1 MPEPALQLISLAKRY
16 TLKTHAI
23 DVLCGAEL
31 SVAPGT
37 WVAVTGKSGCGKSTL
52 LHLAG
57 GRDSPDCGKVI
68 CFGQTVSDMRS
79 DRSAVFR
86 QKHIGFVFQSY
97 QLMPGLTALE
107 NVALAGRLVGHSKR
121 AATACALDLLAQVDL
136 QDRAHHFPAELS
148 GGEQQRIAI
157 ARVMLKRPRL
167 LILDEA
173 SSSLDAESERLVQ
186 DALARL
192 MSRCTTLVIAHRLST
207 VIRADRILVLEGGFI
222 EDHGTHSELLGR
234 SEVYA
239 RLYRS
244 QFDDAMAS
252 VEPGSPVEVMSE
264 KD

>member
-57 GRDSPDCGKVI
+57 GLDSPDCGKVI

-157 ARVMLKRPRL
+157 ARALMNDPDIILADEPTGNLDPDTSADIIRILAELRDNSGKTIVMVTH
-167 LILDEA
+167 DM
-173 SSSLDAESERLVQ
+173 SL
-186 DALARL
+186 
-192 MSRCTTLVIAHRLST
+192 T
-207 VIRADRILVLEGGFI
+207 VRADQVFVLEGGQLHLPA
-222 EDHGTHSELLGR
+222 D
-234 SEVYA
+234 V
-239 RLYRS
+239 S
-244 QFDDAMAS
+244 QA
-252 VEPGSPVEVMSE
+252 
-264 KD
+264 

>member
-1 MPEPALQLISLAKRY
+1 MSEPALQLISLAKRY

-57 GRDSPDCGKVI
+57 GLDSPDCGKVI
-68 CFGQTVSDMRS
+68 CFGQIVSDMRS

-157 ARVMLKRPRL
+157 ARALMNDPDIILADEPTGNLDPDTSADIIRILAELRDNSGKTIVMVTH
-167 LILDEA
+167 DM
-173 SSSLDAESERLVQ
+173 SL
-186 DALARL
+186 
-192 MSRCTTLVIAHRLST
+192 T
-207 VIRADRILVLEGGFI
+207 VRADQVFVLEGGQLHLPA
-222 EDHGTHSELLGR
+222 D
-234 SEVYA
+234 V
-239 RLYRS
+239 S
-244 QFDDAMAS
+244 QA
-252 VEPGSPVEVMSE
+252 
-264 KD
+264 

>member
-31 SVAPGT
+31 AVEPGT

-57 GRDSPDCGKVI
+57 ALDSPDCGKVV
-68 CFGQTVSDMRS
+68 CFGQTVSDMRA

-97 QLMPGLTALE
+97 QLMPGLNALE
-107 NVALAGRLVGHSKR
+107 NVALASRLVGNSKR
-121 AATACALDLLAQVDL
+121 AATARALDLLTQVDL

-157 ARVMLKRPRL
+157 ARALMNDPDI
-167 LILDEA
+167 ILADEPTGN
-173 SSSLDAESERLVQ
+173 LDPGTSE
-186 DALARL
+186 DI
-192 MSRCTTLVIAHRLST
+192 M
-207 VIRADRILVLEGGFI
+207 RILAGLRDNDGKTIVMVTHDMSLTVRANQVFVLEGGQLHPPVDG
-222 EDHGTHSELLGR
+222 EHDG
-234 SEVYA
+234 
-239 RLYRS
+239 S
-244 QFDDAMAS
+244 QA
-252 VEPGSPVEVMSE
+252 
-264 KD
+264 

>member
-57 GRDSPDCGKVI
+57 GLDSPDCGKVI

-157 ARVMLKRPRL
+157 ARALMNDPDIILADEPTGNLDPDTSADIIRILAELRDNSGKTIVMVTH
-167 LILDEA
+167 DM
-173 SSSLDAESERLVQ
+173 SLTA
-186 DALARL
+186 
-192 MSRCTTLVIAHRLST
+192 
-207 VIRADRILVLEGGFI
+207 RADQVFVLEGGQLHLPA
-222 EDHGTHSELLGR
+222 D
-234 SEVYA
+234 A
-239 RLYRS
+239 S
-244 QFDDAMAS
+244 QA
-252 VEPGSPVEVMSE
+252 
-264 KD
+264 

>member
-1 MPEPALQLISLAKRY
+1 MSEPALQLISLAKRY

-57 GRDSPDCGKVI
+57 GLDSPDCGKVI

-97 QLMPGLTALE
+97 QLMPGLSALE

-157 ARVMLKRPRL
+157 ARALMNDPDIILADEPTGNLDPDTSADIIRILAELRDNSGKTIVMVTH
-167 LILDEA
+167 DM
-173 SSSLDAESERLVQ
+173 SLTA
-186 DALARL
+186 
-192 MSRCTTLVIAHRLST
+192 
-207 VIRADRILVLEGGFI
+207 RADQVFVLEGGQLHLPA
-222 EDHGTHSELLGR
+222 D
-234 SEVYA
+234 V
-239 RLYRS
+239 S
-244 QFDDAMAS
+244 QA
-252 VEPGSPVEVMSE
+252 
-264 KD
+264 

>member
-1 MPEPALQLISLAKRY
+1 MSEPALQLISLAKRY

-57 GRDSPDCGKVI
+57 GLDSPDCGKVI
-68 CFGQTVSDMRS
+68 CFGQIVSDMRS

-107 NVALAGRLVGHSKR
+107 NIALAGRLVGHSKR

-157 ARVMLKRPRL
+157 ARALMNDPDIILADEPTGNLDPDTSADIIRILAELRDNSGKTIVMVTH
-167 LILDEA
+167 DM
-173 SSSLDAESERLVQ
+173 SL
-186 DALARL
+186 
-192 MSRCTTLVIAHRLST
+192 T
-207 VIRADRILVLEGGFI
+207 VRADQVFVLEGGQL
-222 EDHGTHSELLGR
+222 HLP
-234 SEVYA
+234 A
-239 RLYRS
+239 
-244 QFDDAMAS
+244 DAGQA
-252 VEPGSPVEVMSE
+252 
-264 KD
+264 

>member
-1 MPEPALQLISLAKRY
+1 MSEPALQLISLAKRY

-57 GRDSPDCGKVI
+57 GLDSPDCGKVI

-97 QLMPGLTALE
+97 QLMPGLSALE

-157 ARVMLKRPRL
+157 ARALMNDPDIILADEPTGNLDPDTSADIIRILAELRDNSGKTIVMVTH
-167 LILDEA
+167 DM
-173 SSSLDAESERLVQ
+173 SL
-186 DALARL
+186 
-192 MSRCTTLVIAHRLST
+192 T
-207 VIRADRILVLEGGFI
+207 VRADQVFVLEGGQL
-222 EDHGTHSELLGR
+222 HLP
-234 SEVYA
+234 A
-239 RLYRS
+239 
-244 QFDDAMAS
+244 DAIQA
-252 VEPGSPVEVMSE
+252 
-264 KD
+264 

>member
-1 MPEPALQLISLAKRY
+1 MSEPALQLISLAKRY

-57 GRDSPDCGKVI
+57 GLDSPDCGKVI

-157 ARVMLKRPRL
+157 ARALMNDPDIILADEPTGNLDPDTSADIIRILAELRDNSGKTIVMVTH
-167 LILDEA
+167 DM
-173 SSSLDAESERLVQ
+173 SL
-186 DALARL
+186 
-192 MSRCTTLVIAHRLST
+192 T
-207 VIRADRILVLEGGFI
+207 VRADQVFVLEGGQL
-222 EDHGTHSELLGR
+222 HLP
-234 SEVYA
+234 A
-239 RLYRS
+239 
-244 QFDDAMAS
+244 DAIQA
-252 VEPGSPVEVMSE
+252 
-264 KD
+264 